1 MYDADDKLKE
11 KNDSTGKK
19 HMYAYDKNG
28 NLLTSTFA
36 SGTSVIAINQSVDK
50 NDQVTSIS
58 SGSTLESFTYT
69 ENDQLAGL
77 KNKNGTFSLYD
88 YDGAGLLT
96 RLLTNNTSGSLIE
109 SFDYTYDAAN
119 QLSSINGTTITHD
132 KNGNLT
138 NDGKRILVYDAEDR
152 LVEVKEGTTSVAKY
166 QYNSEGLGI
175 SKTTGSTTVNYTYDE
190 NANVVLETDQSG
202 AVLASYVYD
211 NGNRP
216 LTMTKSGKT
225 YTFHANAHGDI
236 TSVTDAAG
244 TVVACFEY
252 DAWGNQLK
260 ESGNFTSLVPFR
272 YAGYRYDSETKLY
285 YLQQRYYNSEI
296 GRFLTLDPQL
306 GEKENPIT
314 QKSYSYAE

>member
-1 MYDADDKLKE
+1 MSDTKWHPD
-11 KNDSTGKK
+11 
-19 HMYAYDKNG
+19 
-28 NLLTSTFA
+28 
-36 SGTSVIAINQSVDK
+36 
-50 NDQVTSIS
+50 
-58 SGSTLESFTYT
+58 
-69 ENDQLAGL
+69 
-77 KNKNGTFSLYD
+77 
-88 YDGAGLLT
+88 
-96 RLLTNNTSGSLIE
+96 TNS
-109 SFDYTYDAAN
+109 YTYDAAN

-166 QYNSEGLGI
+166 QYNSEGLRI

-260 ESGNFTSLVPFR
+260 ESGNFTSQVPFR

-314 QKSYSYAE
+314 QNSYSYADNNPVMLVDPDGERVYGMTLVLTGNKRHMYAHKKGMKALKKSYTSDGYSGFVGGTSGGAYEATNAYRKNKRSVKKARGRY